1 LWNTLLLKI
10 NPENPQERLINQVVE
25 CLNDGGVIIYPTDTV
40 YGMGCDIKNKKAIER
55 LCKIKNVSPEKTNFS
70 CICEDVSIISNY
82 ATGVSTRVYKLMKQ
96 ALPGPYTFI
105 LKASKNVPSHF
116 QSRKKTV
123 GIRVVDN
130 AIPTEIVRKL
140 GNPIVTTSL
149 KHETGVEEYNTDPEL
164 IYERYAKL
172 VDIVID
178 GGIGGH
184 TASTIIDCSGGDDEV
199 IVVREGL
206 GSLDILEIREDSE

>member
-1 LWNTLLLKI
+1 MLLKI
-10 NPENPQERLINQVVE
+10 NSDTPQERLIDQVVE
-25 CLNDGGVIIYPTDTV
+25 CLQNGGIIIYPTDTV

-55 LCKIKNVSPEKTNFS
+55 LCKIKGVSPEKTNFS
-70 CICEDVSIISNY
+70 CICDDVSILSNY
-82 ATGVSTRVYKLMKQ
+82 ATGVSTRVFKLMKQ

-123 GIRVVDN
+123 GIRVVAN
-130 AIPTEIVRKL
+130 NIPTEIVRKL

-149 KHETGVEEYNTDPEL
+149 KHDDNLLEYNTDPEL
-164 IYERYAKL
+164 IYERYSKL

-178 GGIGGH
+178 GGIGGNV
-184 TASTIIDCSGGDDEV
+184 ASTIIDCSGGDEEV
-199 IVVREGL
+199 IVVREGA
-206 GSLDILEIREDSE
+206 GSLDILDIKEID